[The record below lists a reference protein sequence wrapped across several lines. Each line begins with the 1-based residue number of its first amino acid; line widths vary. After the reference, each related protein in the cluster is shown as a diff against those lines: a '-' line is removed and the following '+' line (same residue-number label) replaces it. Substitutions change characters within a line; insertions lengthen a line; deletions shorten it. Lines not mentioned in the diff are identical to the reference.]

1 MAIRLPIFSFYFLY
15 LQFLLQGLFKFLL
28 SEQLL
33 TLVYEPHAPLHLH
46 RIFIS
51 TLNLSIFNSPMP
63 PLPPLLLFIIVLFL
77 LDLNLSLKILDFF
90 LLFDRL
96 LKLSQLF
103 FNTSLNI
110 VAIINIL
117 VVLKKNIFFESI
129 YGLFFSYQPLQRFFI
144 YLTQRLFLF
153 DFSEG

>member
-1 MAIRLPIFSFYFLY
+1 
-15 LQFLLQGLFKFLL
+15 
-28 SEQLL
+28 
-33 TLVYEPHAPLHLH
+33 
-46 RIFIS
+46 
-51 TLNLSIFNSPMP
+51 MP

-129 YGLFFSYQPLQRFFI
+129 YGLFFSYQPL
-144 YLTQRLFLF
+144 
-153 DFSEG
+153 